1 MELQKIEKLEVCGD
15 HQKGEDEE
23 KPGTAKE
30 KSELLAKTGKDNEP
44 DYRTLDRPTENIYET
59 AVVPSTEK
67 TREVQ
72 RGIRIYRTMSIILFV
87 LTVILAAAVIALCAS
102 SQIRSTCLNEENQ
115 EKDPSDVCSVQLC
128 NELYPALVPQKKDT
142 GCHRCGQGWLQ
153 FENWCFLLSDVRETW
168 SRSRE
173 QCRKWGADL
182 AVIDNQQVQAFLTEK
197 GSLVYWIGLSRSTGG
212 EWTWINQTVLA
223 DSYWAPGADGENCGC
238 LMGKQSPGSNWG
250 SAPCMYYT
258 AYICQKMV

>member
-67 TREVQ
+67 TRE
-72 RGIRIYRTMSIILFV
+72 G
-87 LTVILAAAVIALCAS
+87 
-102 SQIRSTCLNEENQ
+102 QIRSTCLNEENQ